1 MEETVIDTYRDRV
14 HRAKDF
20 ILANPGDRL
29 SIERVAEIACLSPYH
44 FHRLFRLT
52 VGESIGRFVQRTLME
67 AAAKALRSNRRLTV
81 TRAALDHGYES
92 ADGFSR
98 AFHRHFGIAPSQWDR
113 SSPLQERKI
122 GRVAE
127 DFPVYT
133 PDELRRFAGEHGFRV
148 ELTSIEER
156 RVAYVRISDAYRRW
170 HRVVEDYHRLVEW
183 YEKGVA
189 SHVEHALSG
198 ISWDDPDLTPLE
210 RCTFE
215 WAVTVPHGVTVPEW
229 LGERVMHAVD
239 AARIYMNGD
248 VRIEDAVWQYLYRI
262 WLPDGAFDAGPAPAM
277 EMYRR
282 APHLT
287 GWEHLDMWCVLPI
300 TRRR

>member
-1 MEETVIDTYRDRV
+1 M
-14 HRAKDF
+14 KDF

-29 SIERVAEIACLSPYH
+29 SIKRVAEIACLSPYH
-44 FHRLFRLT
+44 FHRLFRLSA
-52 VGESIGRFVQRTLME
+52 GESISRFVQRARLE

-98 AFHRHFGIAPSQWDR
+98 AFRRHFGIAPSRWDR

-133 PDELRRFAGEHGFRV
+133 PGELRRLAGEHGFRV

-170 HRVVEDYHRLVEW
+170 QRVVEDYHRLVEW

-189 SHVEHALSG
+189 SHVERALSG
-198 ISWDDPDLTPLE
+198 ISWDDPDLTPVE

-215 WAVTVPHGVTVPEW
+215 WAVTVPPEVMIPEW
-229 LGERVMHAVD
+229 LGERVVRAVEV
-239 AARIYMNGD
+239 ARIYMNGD